1 MSMIR
6 VLFCTLLAAWAVLPL
21 RADDR
26 GRALDGEFDG
36 VQGRIVVSGDR
47 YRVEVNG
54 SELYCDGKLL
64 YTFRADEDEVTIERP
79 DPGDRSL
86 LSNPPRFF
94 RLEGDDFEVAYKGRE
109 DAGGRSLDRLEL
121 TPKSPDAGYRSIEIG
136 VDPADGMPVQVVYRV
151 DGAAAPL
158 RIRIDRLVPNV
169 PVKDSDF
176 TFDPRMHPGV
186 EVIDFR

>member
-26 GRALDGEFDG
+26 GRAL
-36 VQGRIVVSGDR
+36 VRSLSAKIAS
-47 YRVEVNG
+47 YA
-54 SELYCDGKLL
+54 SYELYCDGKLL

-94 RLEGDDFEVAYKGRE
+94 RLEGDDFEAAYKGRE

-176 TFDPRMHPGV
+176 TFDPRKHPGV